1 MIAQAGTS
9 CQWATD
15 SQRFI
20 LEYFDMISV
29 SPSHIYCSA
38 LKFPPSS
45 SWLHQHY
52 SVGLSQEVKV
62 VKGLSTGWGTCFCTV
77 QLDQNILALA
87 YWKDTI
93 AVGLESNHII
103 TLNAITGSK
112 IAVLSGHTGTVL
124 SLAFSPDGTSLVS
137 GSSDKTIKLWD
148 MQTGG
153 VVKTFEGHTG
163 CVLSISISG
172 DCNIVS
178 GSDDKII

>member
-1 MIAQAGTS
+1 MIAQAGIS

-15 SQRFI
+15 SQRLI

-29 SPSHIYCSA
+29 LPSHIYCSA
-38 LKFPPSS
+38 LKFSPSS
-45 SWLHQHY
+45 SWLHQYY
-52 SVGLSQEVKV
+52 SV
-62 VKGLSTGWGTCFCTV
+62 GLSTGWGTCFCTV

-87 YWKDTI
+87 CWKDTI

-112 IAVLSGHTGTVL
+112 IAVLYGHTGTVL
-124 SLAFSPDGTSLVS
+124 SLAFSPDGISLVS

-148 MQTGG
+148 TMQTGG
-153 VVKTFEGHTG
+153 VVKTFEGHAG
-163 CVLSISISG
+163 CVLSIPISG